1 MAAVIALAPG
11 VPLIVV
17 PLVIVIGT
25 TPQDMMA
32 LIVLLSVVTLIFG
45 MAVRQIREN
54 RTAWK
59 TAVPK

>member
-32 LIVLLSVVTLIFG
+32 LIVLLSVVTLIIG

>member
-54 RTAWK
+54 RTAGK